1 VRPAGIDVQGAR
13 ALVEDALAGSR
24 SDGTP
29 SEAVS
34 AGSVPAG
41 SVLDGTWPDGTEL
54 DDVQRVALLHC
65 YGIDVLPFRRATS
78 PSDTV
83 EAARELGFPVA
94 IKAVA
99 ERWRHRADGAGV
111 RLDVV
116 THQGARQAFTD
127 LARASGRDEVQVQRM
142 APPGTACAFAVV
154 DDPSFGSLLSFGLSG
169 MASELLGDRAYRV
182 LPLSTVDAAD
192 LVRAPRAA
200 PLLAGYRGTTP
211 AKLEALE
218 DIALRLSR
226 LAADLPAVRS
236 LVLDPV
242 LAGPDGAAVGGVR
255 IVLGSPPTRE
265 NAGPRRLG

>member
-1 VRPAGIDVQGAR
+1 V
-13 ALVEDALAGSR
+13 
-24 SDGTP
+24 
-29 SEAVS
+29 AV
-34 AGSVPAG
+34 
-41 SVLDGTWPDGTEL
+41 
-54 DDVQRVALLHC
+54 
-65 YGIDVLPFRRATS
+65 
-78 PSDTV
+78 
-83 EAARELGFPVA
+83 
-94 IKAVA
+94 KAVA
-99 ERWRHRADGAGV
+99 ESWRHRADGAGV
-111 RLDVV
+111 RLNVV

-127 LARASGRDEVQVQRM
+127 LARASGREEVYVQRM
-142 APPGTACAFAVV
+142 APPGTACTFAVV

-200 PLLAGYRGTTP
+200 PLLAGYRGAPP

-226 LAADLPAVRS
+226 LAADLPEVRT

-242 LAGPDGAAVGGVR
+242 LAGPDGVAVSGVR
-255 IVLGSPPTRE
+255 VVLGPPPTRE